1 MADGGKIEFETDEES
16 YEYEG
21 EGEGEGTEDSEISE
35 TQELDWE
42 YSAEYS
48 SIARKPE
55 DGTVFEN
62 ILEFLYPS

>member
-21 EGEGEGTEDSEISE
+21 EYEGIEDSEISE
-35 TQELDWE
+35 AQELDWE

-55 DGTVFEN
+55 DGTVSEN
-62 ILEFLYPS
+62 ILEFLYP